1 MTFARTLANPRKDG
15 NPLVAFHH
23 RVDELH
29 DHDGL
34 ADTRAAE
41 HGCLPSLRERSE
53 KVDDLDAG
61 FEYRGGRTSVSERR
75 SRAVD
80 GRTRHVAR

>member
-1 MTFARTLANPRKDG
+1 VTFARTLANPRKDG